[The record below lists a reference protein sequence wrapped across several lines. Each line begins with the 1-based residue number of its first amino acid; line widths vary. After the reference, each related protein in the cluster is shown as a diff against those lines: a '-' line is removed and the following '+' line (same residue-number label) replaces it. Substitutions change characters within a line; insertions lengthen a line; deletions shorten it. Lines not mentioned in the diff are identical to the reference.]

1 MKEIKRWLLF
11 KERAYFYYICSE
23 SLIVFTLIL
32 FYFMDNSG
40 GAKLKHAINYGV
52 TVGIVLVIISLLF
65 YMIGE
70 AESRIQNYLGYL
82 VLILGIFFGVKAYRD
97 TELNGLISYGN
108 ALGTGTLISV
118 VSAIITGLYLMVFIT
133 IIDPD
138 FITSLLEKT
147 ESDMEDAGST
157 QEEIKIGMYYTKM
170 FVTPLGLS
178 IMSII
183 GSIFM
188 GFILSLITGIFLKKT
203 DDSFDANF
211 E

>member
-1 MKEIKRWLLF
+1 
-11 KERAYFYYICSE
+11 
-23 SLIVFTLIL
+23 
-32 FYFMDNSG
+32 
-40 GAKLKHAINYGV
+40 
-52 TVGIVLVIISLLF
+52 
-65 YMIGE
+65 
-70 AESRIQNYLGYL
+70 
-82 VLILGIFFGVKAYRD
+82 
-97 TELNGLISYGN
+97 
-108 ALGTGTLISV
+108 
-118 VSAIITGLYLMVFIT
+118 MVFIT